1 MARGLPDGGK
11 LVTFEVDEKTA
22 GVAKENIAHA
32 GLADRVEVV
41 VEPAEKSLAAMA
53 GAEEGRPDDAIGHD
67 AKEALSRMER
77 DREQ

>member
-53 GAEEGRPDDAIGHD
+53 GAEEGRPDDAVRAHRSCTISCLAD
-67 AKEALSRMER
+67 L
-77 DREQ
+77 